1 MKSTSLIIVK
11 LYKILKEN
19 KDLFLTILAYYLS
32 NMTSKF
38 SYSLKCANIY
48 SVFNL
53 IQDRGGGGMGGGGQT
68 IGFYPVTSTNAR
80 ISPQNFLT
88 FSFNPFDRLV

>member
-53 IQDRGGGGMGGGGQT
+53 IQDRGGGGGKPSVFT
-68 IGFYPVTSTNAR
+68 
-80 ISPQNFLT
+80 L
-88 FSFNPFDRLV
+88 

>member
-1 MKSTSLIIVK
+1 MKSTSLILVK

-19 KDLFLTILAYYLS
+19 KDLFLTILAYSLS

-38 SYSLKCANIY
+38 SYSLKCANI
-48 SVFNL
+48 SPVFNP
-53 IQDRGGGGMGGGGQT
+53 IQDGGGGQKAPPP
-68 IGFYPVTSTNAR
+68 IGFSPVTSTNVK
-80 ISPQNFLT
+80 ISPQNFLN

>member
-53 IQDRGGGGMGGGGQT
+53 IQDGGWGGQT
-68 IGFYPVTSTNAR
+68 IGFYAVTSTNTR

-88 FSFNPFDRLV
+88 FSFNPFNRLV